1 MKEYEILKLNKEKTE
16 ISSKKLLLEI
26 FLTIH
31 NNNFSNTVDEKYF
44 LDIFKNDNYEIF
56 IIKDEKIKGYAIYY
70 DTLDIIDLFEI
81 AIENKEQGKGLGEL
95 LLTKSIEKLFKEKKY
110 KSRQN
115 GKTRIL
121 LEVNEKNVKALKLYE
136 KSGFCKIFIR
146 KKYYVLGEHGVIM
159 EKGIKC

>member
-1 MKEYEILKLNKEKTE
+1 MKEYEILKLNKERTE
-16 ISSKKLLLEI
+16 ISSKKILLEI

-31 NNNFSNTVDEKYF
+31 NNNFLNKVDEKYF

-56 IIKDEKIKGYAIYY
+56 IVKDEKIKGYIIYY
-70 DTLDIIDLFEI
+70 DTFDVIDLFEI
-81 AIENKEQGKGLGEL
+81 AIENKEQGKGLGEQL
-95 LLTKSIEKLFKEKKY
+95 LSKSIEKLFEEKKY

-115 GKTRIL
+115 GETRIL

-136 KSGFCKIFIR
+136 KSGFLKISIR
-146 KKYYVLGEHGVIM
+146 KNYYGSGEHGVIM

>member
-1 MKEYEILKLNKEKTE
+1 MKEYKILKLNKERTE

-31 NNNFSNTVDEKYF
+31 NNNFLNKVDEKYF
-44 LDIFKNDNYEIF
+44 LDIFKNNNYEIF
-56 IIKDEKIKGYAIYY
+56 IIKDEKIKGYIIYY
-70 DTLDIIDLFEI
+70 DTFDVIDLFEI
-81 AIENKEQGKGLGEL
+81 AIENKEQGKGLGEQ
-95 LLTKSIEKLFKEKKY
+95 LLTKSIEKLFEEKKY

-115 GKTRIL
+115 GETRIL

-136 KSGFCKIFIR
+136 KSGFLKISIR
-146 KKYYVLGEHGVIM
+146 KNYYSSGEHGVIM

>member
-31 NNNFSNTVDEKYF
+31 NNNFSNKVDEKYF
-44 LDIFKNDNYEIF
+44 LDIFKNNNYEIF
-56 IIKDEKIKGYAIYY
+56 IIKDEKIKGYIIYY
-70 DTLDIIDLFEI
+70 DTFDAIDLFEI
-81 AIENKEQGKGLGEL
+81 VIEATEHGKGLGEQ
-95 LLTKSIEKLFKEKKY
+95 LLTKSIEKLFEEKKY

-136 KSGFCKIFIR
+136 KSGFLKIFIR
-146 KKYYVLGEHGVIM
+146 KNYYGSGEHGVIM

>member
-1 MKEYEILKLNKEKTE
+1 MKEYEILKLNKERTE

-31 NNNFSNTVDEKYF
+31 NNNFLNKIDEKYF

-56 IIKDEKIKGYAIYY
+56 IIKDEKIKGYIIYY
-70 DTLDIIDLFEI
+70 DTFDVIDLFEI
-81 AIENKEQGKGLGEL
+81 AIENKEQGKGLGEQL
-95 LLTKSIEKLFKEKKY
+95 LSKSIEKLFEEKKY

-115 GKTRIL
+115 GETRIL

-136 KSGFCKIFIR
+136 KSGFL
-146 KKYYVLGEHGVIM
+146 KKS
-159 EKGIKC
+159 

>member
-16 ISSKKLLLEI
+16 ISRKKLLLEI

-31 NNNFSNTVDEKYF
+31 NNNFSNTVNEKYF

-56 IIKDEKIKGYAIYY
+56 IIKDEKIKGYVIYY
-70 DTLDIIDLFEI
+70 DTLDTIDLFEI

-95 LLTKSIEKLFKEKKY
+95 LLTKSIEKLFEEKKY

-136 KSGFCKIFIR
+136 KSGFLWFR
-146 KKYYVLGEHGVIM
+146 
-159 EKGIKC
+159 

>member
-70 DTLDIIDLFEI
+70 DTLDVIDLFEI
-81 AIENKEQGKGLGEL
+81 AIENKEQGKGLGEQ
-95 LLTKSIEKLFKEKKY
+95 LLTKSIEKLFEEKKY

-136 KSGFCKIFIR
+136 KSGFLKKSIR
-146 KKYYVLGEHGVIM
+146 KNYYGSGEHGVIM

>member
-31 NNNFSNTVDEKYF
+31 NNNFSNKVDEKYF
-44 LDIFKNDNYEIF
+44 LDIFK
-56 IIKDEKIKGYAIYY
+56 KGYIIYY
-70 DTLDIIDLFEI
+70 DTFDAIDLFEI
-81 AIENKEQGKGLGEL
+81 AIEATEHGKGLGEQ
-95 LLTKSIEKLFKEKKY
+95 LLTKSIEKLFEEKKY

-136 KSGFCKIFIR
+136 KSGFLKIFIR
-146 KKYYVLGEHGVIM
+146 KNYYGSGEHGVIM

>member
-56 IIKDEKIKGYAIYY
+56 IIKDKKIKGYAIYY
-70 DTLDIIDLFEI
+70 DTLDTIDLFEI

-95 LLTKSIEKLFKEKKY
+95 LLTKSIEKLFEEKKY

-136 KSGFCKIFIR
+136 KSGFLKISIR
-146 KKYYVLGEHGVIM
+146 KNYYGLGEHGVIM